1 MLQEIFKA
9 VAQFVKEIQA
19 GGPVKKSGDASAQ
32 PDKPTANTAVK
43 ATGASGTAPSQVTL
57 HRCRNLI
64 VDFRTVHALLHVT
77 AVQPLVPWLAS
88 T

>member
-9 VAQFVKEIQA
+9 VAQFVKDIQA
-19 GGPVKKSGDASAQ
+19 GGPVNKSGDAGAQ

-43 ATGASGTAPSQVTL
+43 ATDASGTAPSQVTL
-57 HRCRNLI
+57 TSCRNLI
-64 VDFRTVHALLHVT
+64 VDFCKAHAALHMT

-88 T
+88 N